1 MSITLPEL
9 IVFISSVIII
19 LIIGILIYRNISLNK
34 ITEELMASLDDLHDS
49 IPKLDID
56 DRLTYT
62 EHLLSFIDNMIE
74 FEVVNEKRFELI
86 LGQYDKNLDID
97 KVLESVSTRV
107 YESIEKNVFTDPN
120 NILTSKYIM
129 EYIQKKTFFVCMQYV
144 QNNTNNQI
152 E

>member
-1 MSITLPEL
+1 MTMYYNVKINKTTDNFTYQIE
-9 IVFISSVIII
+9 
-19 LIIGILIYRNISLNK
+19 SLN
-34 ITEELMASLDDLHDS
+34 ESVPE
-49 IPKLDID
+49 LDID

-129 EYIQKKTFFVCMQYV
+129 EYIQKKTFIVCMQYV